1 MLNVDSNVR
10 TAVLFSQNE
19 EYNQYIYIIA
29 CPYVTLVLS
38 LSFYVWKY
46 LEYYWY
52 KYIQYRSRKQRLSS
66 ICIFFPS
73 TARCHDDIALPD
85 MVLTDVYIQG
95 KKQKKRRRK
104 QEGKDYF
111 GISLYRQED
120 IAVVVL
126 FANNLGRGDIYT
138 YIFYIII

>member
-1 MLNVDSNVR
+1 
-10 TAVLFSQNE
+10 
-19 EYNQYIYIIA
+19 
-29 CPYVTLVLS
+29 
-38 LSFYVWKY
+38 
-46 LEYYWY
+46 
-52 KYIQYRSRKQRLSS
+52 
-66 ICIFFPS
+66 
-73 TARCHDDIALPD
+73 

-138 YIFYIII
+138 YTFYIII